1 MYIPEWLLIVVLLP
15 LIVAGMSQN
24 IAAAERE
31 RAQYPLTGGR
41 PLLDGAFS
49 GTFCRDIRS
58 ALVDAATGLRC
69 SWQRNG
75 PEIIISAIGFPML
88 IGALL
93 LLWTLR

>member
-24 IAAAERE
+24 IAVAERE

-41 PLLDGAFS
+41 PLLAGAFS
-49 GTFCRDIRS
+49 GTFFRDIRS
-58 ALVDAATGLRC
+58 AFVDAGRAFGH

-75 PEIIISAIGFPML
+75 PEFIISAIGFPML